1 MDDISRKTYEKNG
14 IKMIED
20 IDGILW
26 LHKKQLEEGSN
37 LKRLRKVTTKYHFR
51 LKKT

>member
-14 IKMIED
+14 IKTIED

-26 LHKKQLEEGSN
+26 LHKKQLEEGLN
-37 LKRLRKVTTKYHFR
+37 LKRLRKVTTKYHSD
-51 LKKT
+51 